1 MRRNSLGC
9 RYRRASDRSLGW
21 RRILR
26 YPGETLLPRADG
38 KPVGPHSAHGGSG
51 RFQRNGRC
59 EMMTSQMVS
68 ERVCE
73 LFRHGLQVTEIDIDT
88 PLLDYGLD
96 SVRSAEL
103 VIDLELAF
111 GIEIS
116 DAETST
122 LHTARAVIDCVSAKI
137 GHTTVRRAGVGA

>member
-1 MRRNSLGC
+1 MRHNSLDC

-26 YPGETLLPRADG
+26 YPGGIHLPRVDG
-38 KPVGPHSAHGGSG
+38 KPIGSHSAHGGSG

-59 EMMTSQMVS
+59 EMMATQMIS

-73 LFRHGLQVTEIDIDT
+73 LFRHGLQVVEIEIDT

-103 VIDLELAF
+103 VVDLERAF
-111 GIEIS
+111 DIEIS
-116 DAETST
+116 DAEAST

-137 GHTTVRRAGVGA
+137 GQAARRAVLGA

>member
-1 MRRNSLGC
+1 
-9 RYRRASDRSLGW
+9 
-21 RRILR
+21 
-26 YPGETLLPRADG
+26 
-38 KPVGPHSAHGGSG
+38 
-51 RFQRNGRC
+51 
-59 EMMTSQMVS
+59 MVS

-73 LFRHGLQVTEIDIDT
+73 LFRHGLQVAEIEIDT

-103 VIDLELAF
+103 VIDLERAF

-116 DAETST
+116 DEEAST

-137 GHTTVRRAGVGA
+137 GQAAARRAGVGA